1 MMKTPPVCIQ
11 ILLPPTRP
19 PHSPGK
25 NIRKAEAEQ
34 TSPHHVTFGGEV
46 AAELFE
52 EDGDGN
58 GYSDEAGKYI

>member
-1 MMKTPPVCIQ
+1 MMKTPPVCIK